1 MSAYPRP
8 CVQGGGI
15 ERARWAG
22 RQCGTTVKPMQ
33 TPSPCLPR
41 PPPSLSRPP
50 PSLSRPPPSRS
61 RHSPP
66 FPRHLPSRPP
76 PPLPCAGW
84 RDLANTVGGS
94 ARESTDRRNGDGDD
108 DGSGGQAVLVR
119 GGRPIA
125 KSMPHAGQPILSFNT
140 GCLTEEYELGEK
152 LGEGHFG
159 STYRCRQRATGKE
172 FAVKQMSKTRL
183 LMLGTPLAEVK
194 REVGI
199 LYHLAGHPHVVQ
211 VAAAFEDS
219 KSVAIVMELCHGGEL
234 YDRIIAKGHYS
245 ECDAARLV
253 STIVSVVHYCHTM
266 NVVHRDL
273 KPENFLFANRSDD
286 APLKAIDFG
295 LSLFF
300 TPGEPI
306 SAGLAGSPLYIAPE
320 MVRTNGCHYGPEV
333 DVWSCEPISAG
344 LAGSPLYLAPEMVR
358 TNGCHYGP
366 EVDVWSAGVILYMLL
381 CGYCP
386 FPTDLPTMDELFCA
400 IMYDE
405 IDYDSDP
412 WPLISQQAKEVVQ
425 GMLDRNPET
434 RLTAK
439 QVLEHPWV
447 SEAGV
452 APDTPLDPTVFS
464 RLKRYA
470 AMTHIRKL
478 ASQVR
483 AITWRGG
490 ACHHMEGGS
499 VPSHG
504 GGVRAITWRGGA
516 CHHMEGGCVPSHGGG
531 VRAITWRGGAC
542 HHMEG
547 GSVPS
552 HGGGERAITWRGGAC
567 HHMEGGCVPSHGGG
581 GACHHMEGGCVPSHG
596 GGVRAITWRG
606 GACHHMEGGC
616 VPSHGGG
623 VRAITWRGGA
633 CHHMEGGSVPSH
645 GGGVRAITWRGGA
658 CHHMEGG
665 CVPSH
670 GGGVRAITWRGGA
683 SGCFPP
689 LGRACVALGRHT
701 HHMPMAG
708 PNSLLAP
715 RLMRYA
721 AMTRGGAAVDG
732 GGDPGHEGDL
742 QPARHGPERFAVPR

>member
-1 MSAYPRP
+1 
-8 CVQGGGI
+8 
-15 ERARWAG
+15 
-22 RQCGTTVKPMQ
+22 MQ
-33 TPSPCLPR
+33 TAPPRLPR
-41 PPPSLSRPP
+41 PPPSLP
-50 PSLSRPPPSRS
+50 

-66 FPRHLPSRPP
+66 FPRHPPPPPP
-76 PPLPCAGW
+76 PPLPSAGW
-84 RDLANTVGGS
+84 RNLENTVGGS
-94 ARESTDRRNGDGDD
+94 ARESTDRRNGDDD
-108 DGSGGQAVLVR
+108 DDSGGGQAVLVR

-245 ECDAARLV
+245 ECDAARLI
-253 STIVSVVHYCHTM
+253 STMVSVVHYCHSM

-273 KPENFLFANRSDD
+273 KPENFLFANHSDD
-286 APLKAIDFG
+286 APLKTIDFG
-295 LSLFF
+295 LSLYF
-300 TPGEPI
+300 TPG
-306 SAGLAGSPLYIAPE
+306 
-320 MVRTNGCHYGPEV
+320 
-333 DVWSCEPISAG
+333 EPISAG

-386 FPTDLPTMDELFCA
+386 FPTDLPTMDDLFCA

-405 IDYDSDP
+405 IDYESDP
-412 WPLISQQAKEVVQ
+412 WPLISEQAKEVVR

-478 ASQVR
+478 ASQVVAQQLTEEEILGMR
-483 AITWRGG
+483 EIFNQLDMDHSGSLSLDEMRRGLQKMGARMNEGELRQLYSAMDVNDSESIDMNEFFAATLGLNRMIKEENLHQAFQYFDKDGSGFITRDELTQVCEEFGIG
-490 ACHHMEGGS
+490 PENVEEMMQEVDVNKDECIDYNEFVTMMHRHS
-499 VPSHG
+499 VPDHIKSSSIG
-504 GGVRAITWRGGA
+504 KDKLALIKVQSSLERVRRSPTI
-516 CHHMEGGCVPSHGGG
+516 
-531 VRAITWRGGAC
+531 
-542 HHMEG
+542 
-547 GSVPS
+547 
-552 HGGGERAITWRGGAC
+552 
-567 HHMEGGCVPSHGGG
+567 
-581 GACHHMEGGCVPSHG
+581 
-596 GGVRAITWRG
+596 
-606 GACHHMEGGC
+606 
-616 VPSHGGG
+616 
-623 VRAITWRGGA
+623 
-633 CHHMEGGSVPSH
+633 
-645 GGGVRAITWRGGA
+645 
-658 CHHMEGG
+658 
-665 CVPSH
+665 
-670 GGGVRAITWRGGA
+670 
-683 SGCFPP
+683 
-689 LGRACVALGRHT
+689 
-701 HHMPMAG
+701 
-708 PNSLLAP
+708 
-715 RLMRYA
+715 
-721 AMTRGGAAVDG
+721 
-732 GGDPGHEGDL
+732 
-742 QPARHGPERFAVPR
+742 